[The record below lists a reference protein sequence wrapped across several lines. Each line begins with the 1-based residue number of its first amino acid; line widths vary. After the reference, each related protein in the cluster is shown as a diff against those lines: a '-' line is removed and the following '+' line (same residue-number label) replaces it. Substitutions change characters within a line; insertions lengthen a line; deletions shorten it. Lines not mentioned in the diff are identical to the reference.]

1 VFGGCAWGISPRRE
15 ALFWAKEYLAQA
27 RVPRL
32 SENSRND
39 LMFCLTRRLGKR
51 FEFWEKGGLAQASK
65 ARPSESWKVVLC
77 EVLA

>member
-1 VFGGCAWGISPRRE
+1 
-15 ALFWAKEYLAQA
+15 
-27 RVPRL
+27 
-32 SENSRND
+32 
-39 LMFCLTRRLGKR
+39 MFCLTRRLGKR